1 MTTTRRRNNS
11 AGLRALNPKRS
22 VVSSTLIRLPRVRTA
37 QRRIET
43 GYYDRDDVRDRLAVA
58 VLNALK
64 NE

>member
-1 MTTTRRRNNS
+1 
-11 AGLRALNPKRS
+11 